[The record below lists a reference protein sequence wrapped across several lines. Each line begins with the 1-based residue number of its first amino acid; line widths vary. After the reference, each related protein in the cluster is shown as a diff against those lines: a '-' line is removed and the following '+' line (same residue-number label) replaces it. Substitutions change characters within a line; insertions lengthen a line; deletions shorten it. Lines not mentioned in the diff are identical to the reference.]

1 MVSNT
6 EHLLGFSKFKSL
18 FCDYC
23 FILILSWQLKLF
35 KIEDEAKCQID
46 SPDMPTAW
54 FESKLQQADA
64 FIMWFYNERWYD

>member
-35 KIEDEAKCQID
+35 EIEDEAKCQID
-46 SPDMPTAW
+46 SPDMPTACM
-54 FESKLQQADA
+54 
-64 FIMWFYNERWYD
+64 I